1 MKLALNDSGQIDYD
15 QLEEKDT
22 LADLLEA
29 IDVFIE
35 DNPLPC
41 RQCQNGCCRKP
52 WAVEVDNVSVRW
64 LSNLAGISKDEFV
77 DEMLEIKENKYLDFD
92 QYVMKKQT
100 SLCPFVSDFN
110 RCQVYESRPLIC
122 RLYTCAPKSPRY
134 NQLREAAAAT
144 YLQALVFEQIIRNH
158 NLGPAQLS
166 NLTENPALFSQNY
179 QLSLQKILD
188 YAADEGWI

>member
-1 MKLALNDSGQIDYD
+1 MKLALNNSGQIDYD

-29 IDVFIE
+29 IDLFIE

-41 RQCQNGCCRKP
+41 SQCQNGCCRKP
-52 WAVEVDNVSVRW
+52 WAVEVDNVSVRR
-64 LSNLAGISKDEFV
+64 LSDLAGISQAAFV
-77 DEMLEIKENKYLDFD
+77 DEMLELKENKYLDFD

-122 RLYTCAPKSPRY
+122 KRY

-188 YAADEGWI
+188 YAAGEGWI